1 MTNTFPRRSLLARL
15 ILATGVAGCASSD
28 RVTGV
33 SRVPAASS
41 QSLVASGSAFS
52 FLPPMVTQPSVTGS
66 FDPAIATLRPQ
77 VAICDVTSGPDVAC
91 GGSGPGATAAGSS
104 RPRARPPSPWTR
116 RSRSTK

>member
-15 ILATGVAGCASSD
+15 ILATGVAGCASRD

-41 QSLVASGSAFS
+41 QPLVASGSAFS

-91 GGSGPGATAAGSS
+91 GGSRGAAPGGARGVPV
-104 RPRARPPSPWTR
+104 PRADAPPARHGRT
-116 RSRSTK
+116 